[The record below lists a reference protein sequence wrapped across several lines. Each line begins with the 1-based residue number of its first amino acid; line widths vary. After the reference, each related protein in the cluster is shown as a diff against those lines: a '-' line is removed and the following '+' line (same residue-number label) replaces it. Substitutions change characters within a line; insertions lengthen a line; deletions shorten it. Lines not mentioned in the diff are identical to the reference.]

1 MLFLTFKVGKHLLDK
16 NYKSLFIKTIK
27 NIIEKD
33 NIINATLIFIISS
46 NEIYKILL
54 NSELSTNL
62 LTSIEKQISLVTD
75 EIEIFNIE
83 KKKYILK
90 DYVENII
97 PKINKIIHIESF
109 ILDNDYYYKNNDFNN
124 K

>member
-1 MLFLTFKVGKHLLDK
+1 MLFLTLKLGKHLLDK
-16 NYKSLFIKTIK
+16 NYKLLFIQTIK

-33 NIINATLIFIISS
+33 NIISVTLIFIISS

-54 NSELSTNL
+54 NSDLPANL
-62 LTSIEKQISLVTD
+62 LTIVEKQISLVIN

-90 DYVENII
+90 DYVENIL
-97 PKINKIIHIESF
+97 PKINKIIHVESF
-109 ILDNDYYYKNNDFNN
+109 TLDNNYYYKNNEFNN

>member
-1 MLFLTFKVGKHLLDK
+1 MLYLTFKVGKHLLDK

-33 NIINATLIFIISS
+33 NITNATLIFIISS
-46 NEIYKILL
+46 SEIYKILF

-62 LTSIEKQISLVTD
+62 LTSIEKKISLVTD
-75 EIEIFNIE
+75 EIEIFNLE

-97 PKINKIIHIESF
+97 PKINKIIHVESF

>member
-1 MLFLTFKVGKHLLDK
+1 MLFLTLKLGKHLLDK
-16 NYKSLFIKTIK
+16 NYKSLFIQTIK

-33 NIINATLIFIISS
+33 NIISVTLIFIISS

-54 NSELSTNL
+54 NSDLPANL
-62 LTSIEKQISLVTD
+62 LTIVEKQISLVIN

-90 DYVENII
+90 DYVKNIL
-97 PKINKIIHIESF
+97 PKINKIIHVESF
-109 ILDNDYYYKNNDFNN
+109 TLDNNYYYKNNEFNN

>member
-1 MLFLTFKVGKHLLDK
+1 MLYLTFKVGKHLLDK

-33 NIINATLIFIISS
+33 NITNATLIFIISS
-46 NEIYKILL
+46 SEIYKILL
-54 NSELSTNL
+54 NSELFTNL

-97 PKINKIIHIESF
+97 PKINKIIHVESF

>member
-1 MLFLTFKVGKHLLDK
+1 MLYLTFKVGKHLLDK

-33 NIINATLIFIISS
+33 NITNATLIFIISS
-46 NEIYKILL
+46 SEIYKILF

-62 LTSIEKQISLVTD
+62 LTSIEKKISLVTD

-97 PKINKIIHIESF
+97 PKINKIIHVESF